1 MICAYFLTRNKTAN
15 GVRNHNFIIL
25 SFNGRLSVH
34 VNKTRAGE
42 TFTYIEC
49 LRGMFTDPFSCYSMS
64 LVFTLIV

>member
-1 MICAYFLTRNKTAN
+1 MELE
-15 GVRNHNFIIL
+15 IITLLFL

-34 VNKTRAGE
+34 FDKTRAGE

-49 LRGMFTDPFSCYSMS
+49 LRRMFTDPFSCYSMS